1 MTSLTQQTIRAIATG
16 FAGLA
21 GAAVVVGL
29 LLVAAGATT
38 GTANA
43 MGAGYAW
50 NQPGPTTAGVAA
62 QNSGAALAETRDRRP
77 ILAAHGNV
85 IQLTGTTAKAAAVR
99 MATQR

>member
-29 LLVAAGATT
+29 LLVAASA
-38 GTANA
+38 AQA
-43 MGAGYAW
+43 MGGYPW
-50 NQPGPTTAGVAA
+50 HPPGPTTAGVGA

-77 ILAAHGNV
+77 ILTTHGNV
-85 IQLTGTTAKAAAVR
+85 IQLTGTTARGAAVR
-99 MATQR
+99 IATQR

>member
-21 GAAVVVGL
+21 GAAIVVG
-29 LLVAAGATT
+29 LLVAAG
-38 GTANA
+38 TAHA
-43 MGAGYAW
+43 MGGGYPW
-50 NQPGPTTAGVAA
+50 HQPGPTTAGVGT
-62 QNSGAALAETRDRRP
+62 QNSGAALAEARDHRP
-77 ILAAHGNV
+77 ILAARANV

>member
-21 GAAVVVGL
+21 GAAIVVGL
-29 LLVAAGATT
+29 LLAAA

-43 MGAGYAW
+43 MGAGYSW
-50 NQPGPTTAGVAA
+50 NQTGPITAGVAA
-62 QNSGAALAETRDRRP
+62 KNSDRRP

-99 MATQR
+99 MATHR

>member
-29 LLVAAGATT
+29 LLVAAG
-38 GTANA
+38 TAQA

>member
-29 LLVAAGATT
+29 LLVAASA
-38 GTANA
+38 AQA
-43 MGAGYAW
+43 MGGGYAW
-50 NQPGPTTAGVAA
+50 NQPGPTTAGVGAK
-62 QNSGAALAETRDRRP
+62 NSDRRP

-85 IQLTGTTAKAAAVR
+85 IQLTGTTARAAAVR
-99 MATQR
+99 IATDR

>member
-50 NQPGPTTAGVAA
+50 NQPGPTTAGVGAK
-62 QNSGAALAETRDRRP
+62 NSDRRP

-85 IQLTGTTAKAAAVR
+85 IQSTGTTAKAAAVR

>member
-29 LLVAAGATT
+29 LLVAASA
-38 GTANA
+38 AQA
-43 MGAGYAW
+43 MGGGYAW
-50 NQPGPTTAGVAA
+50 NQPGPTTAGVGA

-77 ILAAHGNV
+77 ILTTHGNV
-85 IQLTGTTAKAAAVR
+85 IQLTGTTARGAAVR
-99 MATQR
+99 IATQR